1 VVALAVGRVAERT
14 SGALVGWVAFVVVF
28 ASLQYAGRFTAEDR
42 PDDLA
47 YRWDTSIVALV
58 SSAIVLG
65 IALAL
70 AHGRRFREA
79 FALRRPRSWRTAL
92 LLSGAIIV
100 AMLVVSFAL
109 SPLLDPEEEQ
119 GLVPTT
125 WDSSRAAPFAAF
137 ALAVAVVAPIVEELM
152 FRGIGYTLLE
162 PFGERF
168 AIVAVGLAFGLV
180 HGLVDGFVIV
190 AAFGIGLAYMRSR
203 TRSIYPCILLHSAF
217 NGTALLIGLTT

>member
-47 YRWDTSIVALV
+47 YRWETSIVALV

>member
-1 VVALAVGRVAERT
+1 VVALAVGRVAQRA

-28 ASLQYAGRFTAEDR
+28 ASLQYAGRFAAEDR

-47 YRWDTSIVALV
+47 YRWETSIAAFV
-58 SSAIVLG
+58 SSVIVLG

-70 AHGRRFREA
+70 AYRHGFRQA
-79 FALRRPRSWRTAL
+79 FALRRPRSWRAAL
-92 LLSGAIIV
+92 LVSGAIIV

-137 ALAVAVVAPIVEELM
+137 AIAVTIVAPIVEELM

-168 AIVAVGLAFGLV
+168 AIVAVGVAFGLV

-190 AAFGIGLAYMRSR
+190 VAFGIGLAYLRSR
-203 TRSIYPCILLHSAF
+203 TQSIYPCILLHAAF
-217 NGTALLIGLTT
+217 NGTALSIGLTT

>member
-1 VVALAVGRVAERT
+1 VVALAVGRVVERT
-14 SGALVGWVAFVVVF
+14 SGALAGWAAFVVVF
-28 ASLQYAGRFTAEDR
+28 AGLQYAGRFTAEDR

-47 YRWDTSIVALV
+47 FRWETSIVALV

-70 AHGRRFREA
+70 AHGRGFREA
-79 FALRRPRSWRTAL
+79 FAFRRPRSWWTAL
-92 LLSGAIIV
+92 LVSGAIIV

-168 AIVAVGLAFGLV
+168 AIVGVGVAFGLV
-180 HGLVDGFVIV
+180 HGLVDGFVIIV
-190 AAFGIGLAYMRSR
+190 AFGIGLAYLRSR
-203 TRSIYPCILLHSAF
+203 TQSIYPCILLHSVF
-217 NGTALLIGLTT
+217 NGTALLIGLTM